1 MSSNNSNYQR
11 NENITGIVERITFTA
26 QDTGYSIA
34 RLKVGNEN
42 DLVTIVGNFANLQAG
57 QTLKLYGYW
66 KNHPKYGLQFC
77 VLNYE
82 ETKPANI
89 TGIEK
94 YLGSGLIKGVGPVTA
109 KRIVKHFGLE
119 TLNIIEGEIDRLI
132 EVEGIGK
139 KRVTMIKEAWET
151 QKVIK
156 EVMIFLQGHGVSTTY
171 AVKIFKQYGQNA
183 ITVVSE
189 NPYQLADDI
198 YGIGFLTADRIAINV
213 GISPLSKFRYRA
225 GILYALTEA
234 GENGH
239 CFLPFPELVESAS
252 KILTNDDYE
261 ADFNAVEGVILQM
274 HKEEDLIIDNQNT
287 ATDKNI
293 TLNDLE
299 MAVPL
304 CYKPAFYYS
313 EQHLAK
319 LFNDK
324 ITSPAPI
331 PQQWLSNWLNQ
342 FTAQNNIELSPQQ
355 YKAVLMAG
363 RNRVMILTGGPG
375 CGKTFSTK
383 MIVALWQSLGLTIT
397 LAAPTGRASKRLQEM
412 TGVEAKTIHR
422 LLEFSR
428 ATNGFKRNEKNPLS
442 CQAIVIDE
450 ASMLDLF
457 LAHSLLK
464 AIPKDAYLLLVGDVD
479 QLPSVGPGNV
489 LKDLIDSQQ
498 IPVMRLTQIFRQA
511 ESSAI
516 IQSAHAI
523 NKGQYPPLET
533 ISNHPQTDC
542 LWHNGG
548 TEPEH
553 GLQLISELVTDF
565 LPPLGFD
572 VANDLQVLC
581 PMTRGLLGT
590 RNLNQVLQ
598 GIINPPEKD
607 KTELKRGDGI
617 FREGDRIIQQK
628 NDYDKEVFNGDLGI
642 IKRINTVDQE
652 MIIEFDGRNIV
663 YDYGDLNEVSLAYA
677 VTIHKSQGSEYP
689 IVILPMYMQHYMMLS
704 RNLFYTGLT
713 RAKQMAIIIGQEKP
727 IAIAV
732 KEVKDR
738 LRYTKLKE
746 RLVAFSEDNQ
756 FSYNYIENQLNYDEN
771 S

>member
-1 MSSNNSNYQR
+1 MSANNFNYQR
-11 NENITGIVERITFTA
+11 NENISGIVERITFNA

-34 RLKVGNEN
+34 RLKVGDQK

-66 KNHPKYGLQFC
+66 KNHPKYGLQFS

-82 ETKPANI
+82 ETKPADI

-109 KRIVKHFGLE
+109 KRIVKHFGLD
-119 TLNIIEGEIDRLI
+119 TLRIIEENIDRLI
-132 EVEGIGK
+132 EVEGIGN

-171 AVKIFKQYGQNA
+171 AVKIFKQYGENA
-183 ITVVSE
+183 ITVVTE

-213 GISPLSKFRYRA
+213 GISPFSKFRYRA
-225 GILYALTEA
+225 GILYALAEA

-239 CFLPFPELVESAS
+239 CFLPFPELVESAT

-261 ADFNAVEGVILQM
+261 ADSNAVEGVITQM
-274 HKEEDLIIDNQNT
+274 HKDQDLIIDYPNT
-287 ATDKNI
+287 SNHQDSSQDI
-293 TLNDLE
+293 
-299 MAVPL
+299 AVPL

-313 EQHLAK
+313 EQNLAK
-319 LFNDK
+319 LFNAK
-324 ITSPAPI
+324 ITSPPPI
-331 PQQWLSNWLNQ
+331 PEQWLSNWLNQ
-342 FTAQNNIELSPQQ
+342 FTAQHNIELSPQQ

-363 RNRVMILTGGPG
+363 SNRVMILTGGPG

-383 MIVALWQSLGLTIT
+383 MIVALWQSLGLSIALT
-397 LAAPTGRASKRLQEM
+397 APTGRASKRLQEM

-428 ATNGFKRNEKNPLS
+428 ATMGFKRNEKNPLPY
-442 CQAIVIDE
+442 QAIVVDE

-464 AIPKDAYLLLVGDVD
+464 AIPTDAYLLLVGDVD
-479 QLPSVGPGNV
+479 QLPSVGAGNV

-523 NKGQYPPLET
+523 NKGVYPPLEP
-533 ISNHPQTDC
+533 ISNQPQTDC

-553 GLQLISELVTDF
+553 GLQLITELVTDF
-565 LPPLGFD
+565 IPSQGFD
-572 VANDLQVLC
+572 VANDLQILC

-590 RNLNQVLQ
+590 RNVNQVLQ
-598 GIINPPEKD
+598 AIINPPEKD
-607 KTELKRGDGI
+607 KTELRRGDGI
-617 FREGDRIIQQK
+617 FREGDRIIQLK

-642 IKRINTVDQE
+642 IQKINNVDQE
-652 MIIEFDGRNIV
+652 IIIELDGRNVV

-689 IVILPMYMQHYMMLS
+689 IVILPIYMQHYMMLS

-727 IAIAV
+727 ITIAV
-732 KEVKDR
+732 KQVKDR

-746 RLVAFSEDNQ
+746 RLVAFSEQEGKKKEAGNLGY
-756 FSYNYIENQLNYDEN
+756 F
-771 S
+771 

>member
-1 MSSNNSNYQR
+1 DTGND
-11 NENITGIVERITFTA
+11 NENIIF
-26 QDTGYSIA
+26 
-34 RLKVGNEN
+34 EN
-42 DLVTIVGNFANLQAG
+42 STNNRENTI
-57 QTLKLYGYW
+57 
-66 KNHPKYGLQFC
+66 
-77 VLNYE
+77 
-82 ETKPANI
+82 
-89 TGIEK
+89 
-94 YLGSGLIKGVGPVTA
+94 
-109 KRIVKHFGLE
+109 
-119 TLNIIEGEIDRLI
+119 
-132 EVEGIGK
+132 
-139 KRVTMIKEAWET
+139 
-151 QKVIK
+151 
-156 EVMIFLQGHGVSTTY
+156 
-171 AVKIFKQYGQNA
+171 
-183 ITVVSE
+183 
-189 NPYQLADDI
+189 
-198 YGIGFLTADRIAINV
+198 
-213 GISPLSKFRYRA
+213 
-225 GILYALTEA
+225 
-234 GENGH
+234 
-239 CFLPFPELVESAS
+239 
-252 KILTNDDYE
+252 
-261 ADFNAVEGVILQM
+261 FNT
-274 HKEEDLIIDNQNT
+274 QNT
-287 ATDKNI
+287 ASDKNI
-293 TLNDLE
+293 TLNDPQ
-299 MAVPL
+299 MAVSL

-324 ITSPAPI
+324 ISSCAPI
-331 PQQWLSNWLNQ
+331 PQPWLTKWLNQ

-363 RNRVMILTGGPG
+363 TNRVMILTGGPG

-397 LAAPTGRASKRLQEM
+397 LAAPTGRAAKRLQEM

-428 ATNGFKRNEKNPLS
+428 ATNGFKRNEKNPLPY
-442 CQAIVIDE
+442 QAIVIDE

-511 ESSAI
+511 QNSGI

-523 NKGQYPPLET
+523 NKGQYPPLEP
-533 ISNHPQTDC
+533 ISHRPQSDC

-553 GLQLISELVTDF
+553 GLQLITELVTDF

-598 GIINPPEKD
+598 AIINPPENG

-617 FREGDRIIQQK
+617 FREGDRIIQLK

-642 IKRINTVDQE
+642 IKKINTVDLE
-652 MIIEFDGRNIV
+652 MIIGFDDRDVV
-663 YDYGDLNEVSLAYA
+663 YDYGDLNEISLAYA

-689 IVILPMYMQHYMMLS
+689 VVILPIYMQHYMMLS

-732 KEVKDR
+732 KQVKDL

-746 RLVAFSEDNQ
+746 RLVTFSSMGKYPL
-756 FSYNYIENQLNYDEN
+756 FSGNKQLNYKVAEN
-771 S
+771 KSSWDDKY